1 MNGFDISEQVHSVEQ
16 SVLRLMADKV
26 AQLVDGQKIK
36 TFVFFDLETTGLIS
50 GKALDDPRAPQ
61 RWYPGD
67 SRNNFLRFKTF
78 NEIFDTNKDVFM
90 PRITEFAI
98 VAVDR
103 DLYIDAM
110 NRLKKEHTNV
120 SSETSDIFVNVA
132 TTSYVK
138 QINPNLSPS
147 EWSHYEAVQKKCS
160 GMHLRKQD
168 LLFQQTFPEAW
179 PLIRA
184 ILLSFPPPIALIAHN
199 GMNFD
204 YRILLSELQ
213 RYDLQKT
220 HPFPKHI
227 YFLDSYMAFADIEKT
242 YHQDVKQIMYGI
254 NWRRITEMALN
265 DRSKKTGEEQCDGQ
279 IDVQDSQA
287 SVRSVIDDGQ
297 IYLENTLQVEA
308 EARKILRP
316 PDNIVQITPPRLLEE
331 NNEDLARSDV
341 PRKQPAAEDYR
352 VANPLN
358 FMNTDDW
365 APAKRRRLSENFFS
379 RKDNGDWNF
388 GSISANQH
396 FRNRGSFRLRT
407 LYHDVVNGTYNEH
420 YAYDD
425 CIALLRVG
433 LSYGQTFVD
442 YVDEW
447 SIKLPGFG
455 AKPKE
460 ENCDSKEKEDDDVI
474 CLD

>member
-1 MNGFDISEQVHSVEQ
+1 MAENG
-16 SVLRLMADKV
+16 
-26 AQLVDGQKIK
+26 AQLIDGQKIK
-36 TFVFFDLETTGLIS
+36 TFIFFDLETTGLIS
-50 GKALDDPRAPQ
+50 GKGLDDPRAPQ

-67 SRNNFLRFKTF
+67 SRDNFLRFKTY
-78 NEIFDTNKDVFM
+78 NEIFDTNKDVLM

-110 NRLKKEHTNV
+110 NRLKKEHTNM
-120 SSETSDIFVNVA
+120 SFEKSDIFVNVA

-138 QINPNLSPS
+138 QVNPNLSPS
-147 EWSHYEAVQKKCS
+147 EWSDYEAIQKKCS

-168 LLFQQTFPEAW
+168 LLPQQTFQEAW

-184 ILLSFPPPIALIAHN
+184 VLLSFPSPIALIAHN
-199 GMNFD
+199 GISRKDLAIKHRMHFD

-265 DRSKKTGEEQCDGQ
+265 NHCKRNEQEEEPSTSQTED
-279 IDVQDSQA
+279 QDSQA
-287 SVRSVIDDGQ
+287 SVRSVINDGE
-297 IYLENTLQVEA
+297 IYLEKTVQDEA

-316 PDNIVQITPPRLLEE
+316 PDNIEQITPPRLQRE
-331 NNEDLARSDV
+331 NNENHAFSIALGRRPTS
-341 PRKQPAAEDYR
+341 EDYR
-352 VANPLN
+352 IANPLN

-365 APAKRRRLSENFFS
+365 APAKRRRLNENFFS

-388 GSISANQH
+388 ESISANQH
-396 FRNRGSFRLRT
+396 FRTRGSFRLRT
-407 LYHDVVNGTYNEH
+407 LYHDVVNGSYNEH

-442 YVDEW
+442 YVDEC

-455 AKPKE
+455 VKLKDEILNNESKE
-460 ENCDSKEKEDDDVI
+460 EDNDVI